1 VTVVTVSSRLIGIL
15 RVHNAKTPWKAEE
28 RRMNTPKAAWSAAAP
43 VESLHDRSSER
54 EDITA
59 ASTGWDPYEVWRTRV
74 LKRDSTSDTPAGKN
88 DPLLRTLIRSI

>member
-1 VTVVTVSSRLIGIL
+1 MI
-15 RVHNAKTPWKAEE
+15 
-28 RRMNTPKAAWSAAAP
+28 TPKAAWSAAAS
-43 VESLHDRSSER
+43 VEPLHEQSSQPQ
-54 EDITA
+54 DLGT